1 MKFDIILQCR
11 TKSKRLPNKIFYKI
25 GGSTILEILILNLKK
40 IKQVNKIILAVSFND
55 NQKI

>member
-40 IKQVNKIILAVSFND
+40 IKQVNKIILAVL
-55 NQKI
+55 